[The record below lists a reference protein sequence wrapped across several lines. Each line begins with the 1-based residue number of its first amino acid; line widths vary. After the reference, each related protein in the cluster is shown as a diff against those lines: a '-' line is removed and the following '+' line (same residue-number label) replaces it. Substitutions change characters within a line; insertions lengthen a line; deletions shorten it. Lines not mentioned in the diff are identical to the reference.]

1 MISDAST
8 AAPQISA
15 ESSSGRDT
23 PEVLREIST
32 MSGFP
37 YQRVKND
44 SANVSPAEPFD
55 GFGVR
60 PSLGTWLPFFV
71 VSD

>member
-1 MISDAST
+1 
-8 AAPQISA
+8 
-15 ESSSGRDT
+15 
-23 PEVLREIST
+23 